1 MYGTIPV
8 ETESKTLQI
17 GIGFASHQD
26 SMWAAVRATAMAR
39 TGLHGASP
47 DLVLLVTAGV
57 PAQDVVPLIRGAL
70 GPVGVAG
77 GATSAILTHNG
88 AVTAGALVICLA
100 NGEGAVSGVAAAGG
114 RDLTE
119 AGQGAARLILAG
131 WPFRMRYPRGLGLA
145 FVKPGFGA
153 PAEAFLQ
160 PWRGLVG
167 PQKRK
172 GCRGLSP
179 PRGYRGPST
188 EPLPRARGPGGG
200 FSTPR

>member
-1 MYGTIPV
+1 MHAPIPV

-57 PAQDVVPLIRGAL
+57 PAQDVVPLIRGVL

-114 RDLTE
+114 NDLTE
-119 AGQGAARLILAG
+119 AGQ
-131 WPFRMRYPRGLGLA
+131 
-145 FVKPGFGA
+145 A
-153 PAEAFLQ
+153 P
-160 PWRGLVG
+160 P
-167 PQKRK
+167 
-172 GCRGLSP
+172 
-179 PRGYRGPST
+179 GPS
-188 EPLPRARGPGGG
+188 LPAGRSGCASPAGPGPPSWSPGSG
-200 FSTPR
+200 HPRKPSRRPGALWWAPR